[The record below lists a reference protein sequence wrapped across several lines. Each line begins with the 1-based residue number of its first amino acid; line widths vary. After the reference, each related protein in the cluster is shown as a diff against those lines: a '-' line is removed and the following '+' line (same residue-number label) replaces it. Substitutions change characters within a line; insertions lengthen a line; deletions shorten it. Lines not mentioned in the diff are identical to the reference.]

1 MIFRLLIVTFSLLF
15 CQPVEAAVSFP
26 IAETAPVTAEAQPL
40 NYNETN
46 KMLDK
51 LVAKLQKN
59 KVEREETDNLL
70 AMLGTLQIQAAKDQK
85 NDTAEL
91 QNITKK
97 INALTNNLQEGET
110 EVPAIAKERAK
121 YEAEAGKFKYQL
133 AQNALVLA
141 KIEEIN
147 TLILKNRNQELINDI
162 LTKQSSIFQPDQ
174 FVKALVS
181 FWTFIRE
188 LLASPL
194 SWYQKLS
201 SEQQKLAHQQ
211 FGILGLVLGIASVLA
226 VFLASFIKKHFGYDL
241 ENHAP
246 SYMLK
251 FKAAIWIFI
260 ARGLLPAAII
270 AAFRLWL
277 NAFELMNESEFSV
290 LLKSAA
296 AYLFYFMILR
306 AAILTLF
313 APKMPEWRLF
323 NIDPTKVKTAS
334 RTLIFASAVIMAVSF
349 VQNLAYAMNYGPD
362 IIYSLQILA
371 NGIKAFIV
379 AWAALKLMY
388 NVNRISDEDFANGN
402 IQKLSTSAQAAL
414 LIVVLMA
421 AGFTASLFGY
431 IRLSS
436 FIIDRFIVSATVVGG
451 LYVLNNLLQ
460 MIYHL
465 AVRQRFWTSTFRI
478 NPRSLIKSEV
488 WFGIILLPLTYLF
501 GLLVMLAVW
510 GVSVDIL
517 LARTKSFLTGFNIG
531 EVHISL
537 TSLFLGLVSFWIA
550 MLLVKMLKNSI
561 QNGGLSKLDFD
572 DAMKNSILSGI
583 GFFGFIFSVVL
594 GIAVAGGS
602 FKSLALMAGAL
613 SFGAGLGL
621 QNIVSNLVAGITI
634 LFERPIKL
642 GDWVIINGYEGIV
655 KRISMRST
663 TLEVWNKSDVIIP
676 NSSIISGSVV
686 NKTLDNRM
694 GRIEIPVGV
703 DYSSDISLVKETLLS
718 IANND
723 EDILKMPAPSL
734 AFKDFADSSLNF
746 QLNCYTANVF
756 NSSTI
761 SFRIRENIINEFRA
775 KGINI
780 PYPQRV
786 VRSLEEAAG
795 GD

>member
-1 MIFRLLIVTFSLLF
+1 
-15 CQPVEAAVSFP
+15 
-26 IAETAPVTAEAQPL
+26 
-40 NYNETN
+40 
-46 KMLDK
+46 MLDK
-51 LVAKLQKN
+51 IVAKLQKN
-59 KVEREETDNLL
+59 KVGREESDNLL
-70 AMLGTLQIQAAKDQK
+70 VMFGTLQIQAAKDQK
-85 NDTAEL
+85 NGMAEL
-91 QNITKK
+91 QNIIKK
-97 INALTNNLQEGET
+97 INALTNNLQEGEA
-110 EVPAIAKERAK
+110 EVPEIAKERTK
-121 YEAEAGKFKYQL
+121 YETEAGKIKYQL

-147 TLILKNRNQELINDI
+147 TLILKNRNRELINDI
-162 LTKQSSIFQPDQ
+162 LTKQSSIFQPEQ

-188 LLASPL
+188 LLASPT
-194 SWYQKLS
+194 SWYKKLS
-201 SEQQKLAHQQ
+201 NEQQKQAHQQ
-211 FGILGLVLGIASVLA
+211 FGILGLALSTALMAA

-260 ARGLLPAAII
+260 ARGLLPATII

-277 NAFELMNESEFSV
+277 NAFQLINESDFFV

-296 AYLFYFMILR
+296 SFLFYFMILR

-323 NIDPTKVKTAS
+323 NIDQAKVKIAS

-379 AWAALKLMY
+379 AWTALKLMY
-388 NVNRISDEDFANGN
+388 NVKRISDEDFANGN
-402 IQKLSTSAQAAL
+402 IQKLSASAQAAL
-414 LIVVLMA
+414 LIVVIMA
-421 AGFTASLFGY
+421 TGFTASLFGY

-436 FIIDRFIVSATVVGG
+436 FIINRFIVSAIVVGG

-478 NPRSLIKSEV
+478 TPRSLIKSEV

-537 TSLFLGLVSFWIA
+537 TSLFLGLISFWIA

-561 QNGGLSKLDFD
+561 NNGGLSKLDFD
-572 DAMKNSILSGI
+572 DSMKNSILSGI

-663 TLEVWNKSDVIIP
+663 TLEIWNKSDVIIP

-694 GRIEIPVGV
+694 GRIEIQIGV
-703 DYSSDISLVKETLLS
+703 DYNSDISLVKETLLS

-723 EDILKMPAPSL
+723 KDILKMPAPSL
-734 AFKDFADSSLNF
+734 AFKDFAESSLNF
-746 QLNCYTANVF
+746 QLNCYTPNVF
-756 NSSTI
+756 NSSAI

-786 VRSLEEAAG
+786 VRSLKETAG